1 MANIAKDETAGLISA
16 DKVEG
21 TSVYN
26 TGDEKIGTIDD
37 VMIDKRSGHVAYA
50 VMSFGGFL
58 GLGEKYHPLPWQV
71 LHYDTAIDGYRVNL
85 DKKTL
90 EGAPSY
96 DRSELESVN
105 WSDDA
110 WNRTVSDYY
119 RVPPFNPGL

>member
-1 MANIAKDETAGLISA
+1 MANIAEDETAGLISA

-96 DRSELESVN
+96 DRGELDSVN
-105 WSDDA
+105 WSDAA